1 MLAVFSSIMPIF
13 LLILLGNL
21 LRRLP
26 LFEGGF
32 WQGLNRLGFYVLYPV
47 LLFTSIYR
55 ANFEQLDTLS
65 IGLTF
70 MVALTFMGVVT
81 LASWPYFR
89 SQGMRGPQFSSIF
102 QSSVRWNG
110 FIALA
115 IADALY
121 SPEAVALVALIMA
134 VIIIPIQLATISV
147 IIALSETKD
156 GKRPPLLRNLATNP
170 LMLAVALAI
179 LLKIIPF
186 ALPEF
191 AMGTLDLLA
200 RAALGMGLLGVGAG
214 LLLDDLAHPKLS
226 AFLPI
231 ALKLIVLPILVVSL
245 GLAVGI
251 GGDALVFMALCAAMP
266 TAMNGYVVAKE
277 LGGDAPFYAAVAT
290 LQTATSFF
298 SIPAVLTL
306 TERFSGGG

>member
-1 MLAVFSSIMPIF
+1 MLAIFSSIMPIF
-13 LLILLGNL
+13 LLIFLGNL
-21 LRRLP
+21 LRRAP
-26 LFEGGF
+26 LFDDGF

-55 ANFEQLDTLS
+55 ASFEELDAIS
-65 IGLTF
+65 IGVAF
-70 MVALTFMGVVT
+70 MIALALMAVLI
-81 LASWPYFR
+81 LASWPFFR
-89 SQGMRGPQFSSIF
+89 LRGMRGPQFSSIF

-134 VIIIPIQLATISV
+134 VIIIPIQLSTITV
-147 IIALSETKD
+147 IIALAETD
-156 GKRPPLLRNLATNP
+156 SGKRPPLLKNLATNP
-170 LMLAVALAI
+170 LMLAVAFAI
-179 LLKIIPF
+179 VLKLLPF

-214 LLLDDLAHPKLS
+214 LLLDDLAHPKL
-226 AFLPI
+226 AVFLPI
-231 ALKLIVLPILVVSL
+231 ALKLFVLPILVIGT
-245 GLAVGI
+245 GLAFGVT
-251 GGDALVFMALCAAMP
+251 GDPLTFMALCAAMP

-277 LGGDAPFYAAVAT
+277 LGGDARFYAAVAT
-290 LQTATSFF
+290 LQTAISFF
-298 SIPAVLTL
+298 SIPAVLTI
-306 TERFSGGG
+306 TELISGGG

>member
-13 LLILLGNL
+13 LLILLGNV

-26 LFEGGF
+26 LFEDGF
-32 WQGLNRLGFYVLYPV
+32 WQGLNRLGFYVLYPI

-55 ANFEQLDTLS
+55 ASFEQLDALS
-65 IGLTF
+65 IGVVF
-70 MVALTFMGVVT
+70 MGALTFMG
-81 LASWPYFR
+81 LAALGSWPFFKSR
-89 SQGMRGPQFSSIF
+89 GMPGPRFSSIF
-102 QSSVRWNG
+102 QSSIRWNG

-134 VIIIPIQLATISV
+134 VIIIPIQLSTITV
-147 IIALSETKD
+147 IIALSEKAD

-170 LMLAVALAI
+170 LMLAVAFAI
-179 LLKIIPF
+179 LLKIMPF
-186 ALPEF
+186 ALPGF

-214 LLLDDLAHPKLS
+214 LLLDDIAHPKL
-226 AFLPI
+226 AFFVPI
-231 ALKLIVLPILVVSL
+231 ALKLFVLPVLVVGV
-245 GLAVGI
+245 GLVAGI
-251 GGDALVFMALCAAMP
+251 EGDALVFMALCAAMP

-277 LGGDAPFYAAVAT
+277 LGGDARFYAAVAT
-290 LQTATSFF
+290 LQTAISFF

>member
-26 LFEGGF
+26 LFEDGF

-55 ANFEQLDTLS
+55 ASFKELDALS
-65 IGLTF
+65 IGLAF
-70 MVALTFMGVVT
+70 MGALTLMAILT
-81 LASWPYFR
+81 LASWPLFR
-89 SQGMRGPQFSSIF
+89 SRGMRGPQFSSIF

-134 VIIIPIQLATISV
+134 VIIIPIQLSTITV
-147 IIALSETKD
+147 IIALAETGD

-170 LMLAVALAI
+170 LMLAVAFAI
-179 LLKIIPF
+179 LLKAMPF
-186 ALPEF
+186 ALPDF

-214 LLLDDLAHPKLS
+214 LLLDDLAHPKFA

-231 ALKLIVLPILVVSL
+231 ALKLFVLPMLVV
-245 GLAVGI
+245 GVGI
-251 GGDALVFMALCAAMP
+251 AMGIDGDALVFMALCASMP

-277 LGGDAPFYAAVAT
+277 LGGDARFYAAVAT
-290 LQTATSFF
+290 LQTAVSFV
-298 SIPAVLTL
+298 SIPAILTI
-306 TERFSGGG
+306 TERISGGG